1 VPVLE
6 KNAEVNDQAGLE
18 ALRNGLKEAI
28 EKSKTLEEYKEQLLL
43 DITPEGLRIQIVDA
57 QNRPMF
63 DLSGTQ
69 LKPYARE
76 LLLEV
81 SKYLATVPNR
91 ITIAGHTDETPFAG
105 GGQNYTNWELS
116 TDRANTARRTFTAA
130 GLPEEKFARIIG
142 MSSYVLLDAK
152 NPRNPMNR
160 RISIVVMTEQAEA
173 ALRNTESLDNSA
185 KRITNASATGASTP
199 VRPVGPAAS
208 PAPMSP
214 LQ

>member
-1 VPVLE
+1 M
-6 KNAEVNDQAGLE
+6 
-18 ALRNGLKEAI
+18 
-28 EKSKTLEEYKEQLLL
+28 LL

-81 SKYLATVPNR
+81 GKYLATVPNR
-91 ITIAGHTDETPFAG
+91 ITISGHTDETPFAG

-116 TDRANTARRTFTAA
+116 ADRANTARRTFKTA
-130 GLPEEKFARIIG
+130 GLPDEKFARIIG
-142 MSSYVLLDAK
+142 MSSYVLLDEK

-160 RISIVVMTEQAEA
+160 RISIVVMTKQAEEA
-173 ALRNTESLDNSA
+173 MRKTDNFDNPA
-185 KRITNASATGASTP
+185 KRVTNAPSTGATTP
-199 VRPVGPAAS
+199 VRPAGPAAN
-208 PAPMSP
+208 PAPQSP
-214 LQ
+214 PR

>member
-1 VPVLE
+1 
-6 KNAEVNDQAGLE
+6 
-18 ALRNGLKEAI
+18 
-28 EKSKTLEEYKEQLLL
+28 
-43 DITPEGLRIQIVDA
+43 
-57 QNRPMF
+57 
-63 DLSGTQ
+63 
-69 LKPYARE
+69 
-76 LLLEV
+76 
-81 SKYLATVPNR
+81 
-91 ITIAGHTDETPFAG
+91 
-105 GGQNYTNWELS
+105 LS